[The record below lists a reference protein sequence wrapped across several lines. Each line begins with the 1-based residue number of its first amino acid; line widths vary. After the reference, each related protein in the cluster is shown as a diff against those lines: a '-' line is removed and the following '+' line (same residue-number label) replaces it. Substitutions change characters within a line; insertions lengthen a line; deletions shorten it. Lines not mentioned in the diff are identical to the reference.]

1 MPKKIVNF
9 LHEFRMLKVKNRPYF
24 AALNDHCKLQFAA
37 ISPLS
42 FMFHDISVSYNQ
54 VLYTTVSILISQ

>member
-9 LHEFRMLKVKNRPYF
+9 LECLKLKNRPYF
-24 AALNDHCKLQFAA
+24 AALNDHCKLLFPA

-42 FMFHDISVSYNQ
+42 FMFHGISVSYNHL
-54 VLYTTVSILISQ
+54 LYSTVSILIS